1 VAAMLAIDHR
11 FRQVCSADP
20 GETMTAAM
28 PGSKQLFVLRHAK
41 SSWEEPGLADHERPL
56 APRGR
61 RAVEAIA
68 AHVNATG
75 ITPEL
80 VLCSSARR
88 TRETLEGVA
97 VGGEHVIEPALY
109 GASAEEVLDR
119 LHQVPDEVRSVM
131 LVGHN
136 PTLQTLVVRLV
147 DDDAATNDSQLAE
160 VRRKFPTGALAT
172 LTFDG
177 AWSELSPR
185 SARLA
190 SYVRPKSLGF

>member
-1 VAAMLAIDHR
+1 MLASDHP
-11 FRQVCSADP
+11 FREVYSADR
-20 GETMTAAM
+20 GETMAAAM

-41 SSWEEPGLADHERPL
+41 SSWDDPGLADHERPL

-68 AHVNATG
+68 AHVNVTG

-109 GASAEEVLDR
+109 GATYEEVLVR
-119 LHQVPDEVRSVM
+119 LHRVPDDIGSVM

-136 PTLQTLVVRLV
+136 PTLQTLVLRLV
-147 DDDAATNDSQLAE
+147 DDDAATSGSDLAE
-160 VRRKFPTGALAT
+160 VRRKFPTAALAT

-177 AWSELSPR
+177 PWLELSPR

>member
-1 VAAMLAIDHR
+1 
-11 FRQVCSADP
+11 
-20 GETMTAAM
+20 M
-28 PGSKQLFVLRHAK
+28 PSSKRLFILRHAK
-41 SSWEEPGLADHERPL
+41 SSWDDPGLADHERPL

-68 AHVNATG
+68 AHLNAAG
-75 ITPEL
+75 IAPEL

-97 VGGEHVIEPALY
+97 VGGEHVIESDLY
-109 GASAEEVLDR
+109 GASCQDVLER
-119 LHQVPDEVRSVM
+119 LHRVPAGVGSVM

-136 PTLQTLVVRLV
+136 PTLQALVLRLA
-147 DDDAATNDSQLAE
+147 DDDGASDDSCLAE

-177 AWSELSPR
+177 TWEELSPG

-190 SYVRPKSLGF
+190 SYVRPKSLGV